1 MYIVADIG
9 GTKTRIAAA
18 RDAESF
24 TEPVILDTPQRYED
38 ALQLISDTAKHL
50 AGADPIEGFVA
61 GVPVLLSPDKRTIVN
76 ATNLSEWS
84 GARFAEDIEQRL
96 GARAHLENDVA
107 LIALGEALYG
117 AGQSSKDIVYITIS
131 TGVNGAHV
139 IDGQLQPSRGISTGR
154 QYVSMDE
161 PLRTWEQMI
170 SGKSISEQYG
180 KPPRELGKEWDGW
193 ETLARIAAFGI
204 LNTIV
209 HWTPGMVILGGSMM
223 NDIGIPVD
231 RIQAHLARIWT
242 ASPEIPQIVH
252 SKLGD
257 IGGLY
262 GGLARL
268 KQLRA

>member
-1 MYIVADIG
+1 MNIVADIG

-18 RDAESF
+18 RDFESF
-24 TEPVILDTPQRYED
+24 AEPVILDTPQRYDE
-38 ALQLISDTAKHL
+38 ALQVISDTVRQL
-50 AGADPIEGFVA
+50 AGADSIKSFVA
-61 GVPVLLSPDKRTIVN
+61 GVPVLLSPDKRAIVS
-76 ATNLSEWS
+76 ATNLPQWS
-84 GARFAEDIEQRL
+84 GAHFAEDMEQRVNA
-96 GARAHLENDVA
+96 GVHLENDVG

-117 AGQSSKDIVYITIS
+117 AGQSSKDVVYIT
-131 TGVNGAHV
+131 
-139 IDGQLQPSRGISTGR
+139 ISTGR

-180 KPPRELGKEWDGW
+180 RPPRELGKEWEGW
-193 ETLARIAAFGI
+193 EPLARVAAFGI

-223 NDIGIPVD
+223 NEIGISVEH
-231 RIQAHLARIWT
+231 IQAHLARIWT

-252 SKLGD
+252 SSLGD
-257 IGGLY
+257 VGGLY

-268 KQLRA
+268 KQLG